1 MGQKIFWKIPNQYA
15 HVVKAINGGEPIAQL
30 SGSEMAKSLS
40 DLAVQLGAK
49 SAVTDK
55 KKESTG
61 FRGFLG
67 R

>member
-1 MGQKIFWKIPNQYA
+1 
-15 HVVKAINGGEPIAQL
+15 VVKAINGGEPIAQL
-30 SGSEMAKSLS
+30 SASEVAKSLTE
-40 DLAVQLGAK
+40 LAVQLGAK
-49 SAVTDK
+49 PAVSDK